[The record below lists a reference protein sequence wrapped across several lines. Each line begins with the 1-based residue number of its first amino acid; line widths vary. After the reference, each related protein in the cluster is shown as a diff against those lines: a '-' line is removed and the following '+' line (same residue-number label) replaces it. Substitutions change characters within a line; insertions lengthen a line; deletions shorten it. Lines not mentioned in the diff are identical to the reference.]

1 MIILASIISGLPSAI
16 GGTLELANTGEISS
30 ALVLI
35 LLILVVAVTSF
46 VVFVERGQR
55 RIPVNYA
62 KRQQGRRMM
71 QGQSTHLPFKINM
84 SGVIPPIFASSIILF
99 PATIASW
106 FGTSE
111 GFDWLQDIR
120 CKFGTWTADLYSTL
134 CWFDYVFLLFI
145 HLWYLILKIPPITC
159 RGLVLLCLELDQ
171 EDKLQNI

>member
-1 MIILASIISGLPSAI
+1 
-16 GGTLELANTGEISS
+16 
-30 ALVLI
+30 
-35 LLILVVAVTSF
+35 
-46 VVFVERGQR
+46 
-55 RIPVNYA
+55 
-62 KRQQGRRMM
+62 MM

-111 GFDWLQDIR
+111 GFDWLQDIAASLAPDSR
-120 CKFGTWTADLYSTL
+120 SIFTF
-134 CWFDYVFLLFI
+134 CWFDYVFCFFI